1 MKARIL
7 TESER
12 VDWLC
17 LSRSEGV
24 GPVTFFELL
33 KRFGSAQAALRALPS
48 LVSRS
53 KRLGKIHNRGEA
65 EAEIR
70 RLEKMG
76 GRLLTPVDPEYSPA
90 LNALDPP
97 PPVLSAIGDIGL
109 LARPASAIVGSRN
122 ASAAGLQLAHTLAAG
137 LGEAGYVIASG
148 LARGIDAAAH
158 RGGMAS
164 GTIAVLAGGIDHI
177 YPPEHAGLYAEIAE
191 KGLLLAENALGAP
204 PTSRDFPR
212 RNRIVTGLSLGVVV
226 VEAAMGSG
234 SLISARTAAEQ
245 NREVMAVPGSP
256 LDPRAR
262 GVNDLIRN
270 GATLVENAAHVREVL
285 DPIRGSDLHRERF
298 TERDET
304 EFSARMPKSFTPAPD
319 ETLVRVRALL
329 SATPVHLDVLLAH
342 SGASAGEF
350 SAALVE
356 LELCGDAMTLPGGYV
371 ASVPGRSMESWRPNA
386 I

>member
-7 TESER
+7 ADSER
-12 VDWLC
+12 VDWLR
-17 LSRSEGV
+17 LARSEGV

-33 KRFGSAQAALRALPS
+33 KRFGSAQAALKALPS

-53 KRLGKIHNRGEA
+53 RRLGKIYGAKEA
-65 EAEIR
+65 ETEIR
-70 RLEKMG
+70 RLDKLG
-76 GRLLTPVDPEYSPA
+76 GHLLAAVDPEFSPA
-90 LNALDPP
+90 LGALNPP
-97 PPVLSAIGDIGL
+97 PPVLSAIGDLSL
-109 LARPASAIVGSRN
+109 LARAACAIVGSRN
-122 ASAAGLQLAHTLAAG
+122 ASAAGMQLAHNIAVG
-137 LGEAGYVIASG
+137 LGEAGYVVASG

-158 RGGMAS
+158 RGGLAS

-177 YPPEHAGLYAEIAE
+177 YPPEHDQLYAEIVGQ
-191 KGLLLAENALGAP
+191 GLVLAENALGVP

-270 GATLVENAAHVREVL
+270 GAILVEHAAHVREVL
-285 DPIRGSDLHRERF
+285 DPIRGSAPEREGLSERENDGFDARAPARF
-298 TERDET
+298 TH
-304 EFSARMPKSFTPAPD
+304 APA
-319 ETLVRVRALL
+319 EALSRIRSLL
-329 SATPVHLDVLLAH
+329 STTPVHLDLLLTH
-342 SGASAGEF
+342 SGVSASEF

-356 LELCGDAMTLPGGYV
+356 LELSGEAMTLPGGYV
-371 ASVPGRSMESWRPNA
+371 ASVPV
-386 I
+386 

>member
-7 TESER
+7 TDAER
-12 VDWLC
+12 IDWLR
-17 LSRSEGV
+17 LARSEGV

-33 KRFGSAQAALRALPS
+33 KRFGTAEAALKALPA

-53 KRLGKIHNRGEA
+53 KRLGKIHGPREA

-70 RLEKMG
+70 NLEKMG
-76 GRLLTPVDPEYSPA
+76 GRLLAAVDPEFSPA
-90 LNALDPP
+90 LKALDPP
-97 PPVLSAIGDIGL
+97 PPVLTAIGDIGL
-109 LARPASAIVGSRN
+109 LARPACAIVGSRN
-122 ASAAGLQLAHTLAAG
+122 ASAAGMQVAHKLAAG
-137 LGEAGYVIASG
+137 LGEAGYVISSG

-158 RGGMAS
+158 RGGLAS

-177 YPPEHAGLYAEIAE
+177 YPPEHDQLYAEIAE
-191 KGLLLAENALGAP
+191 KGLLLAENAAGVP

-270 GATLVENAAHVREVL
+270 GATLVENADHVREVL
-285 DPIRGSDLHRERF
+285 DPVRGSALQRERF
-298 TERDET
+298 SERE
-304 EFSARMPKSFTPAPD
+304 EQAFNARPAATFAPAPT
-319 ETLVRVRALL
+319 ETLDRIRTLL
-329 SATPVHLDVLLAH
+329 SATPVHFDLLLAH

-356 LELCGDAMTLPGGYV
+356 LELGGDAMTLPGGYV
-371 ASVPGRSMESWRPNA
+371 ASIPA
-386 I
+386 